1 MLRLLISNI
10 NLAVQNM
17 YNYVN
22 KIAVIL
28 PHDKDQEEKKKN
40 ATIEQQLEAVIAH
53 IEDLVEVNNRVK
65 QMDSADYY
73 GDALPSKKNTIR
85 LDF

>member
-28 PHDKDQEEKKKN
+28 PHDRDQEEKQN
-40 ATIEQQLEAVIAH
+40 ATIEHQLEAVIAH